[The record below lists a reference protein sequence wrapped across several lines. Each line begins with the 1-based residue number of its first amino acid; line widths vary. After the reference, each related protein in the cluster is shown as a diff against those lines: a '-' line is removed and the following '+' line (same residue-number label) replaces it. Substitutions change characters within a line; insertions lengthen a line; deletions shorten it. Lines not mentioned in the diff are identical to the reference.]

1 MGKAHTTSGDSKQLQ
16 QVIEPSAP
24 GDTIMRV
31 PSEPDTITAMEVDTT
46 DTPSPTRSRIRIS
59 LILLALFLSLF
70 VAALDATIVATAIPV
85 ITHELNSA
93 TGYTW
98 IGASYLIANAVGAPV
113 WAKLSDI
120 WGRKAIMLA
129 AVTIFAAASAV
140 CGSAKEMK
148 VLIGGRAVQGL
159 AGGGLIL
166 LVHVVISDL
175 FSMKVRSLLM
185 GVTEGVW

>member
-1 MGKAHTTSGDSKQLQ
+1 MGKAHPSNPISGDPKQSPPQ
-16 QVIEPSAP
+16 TTIPP
-24 GDTIMRV
+24 G
-31 PSEPDTITAMEVDTT
+31 ITENSSLDKANTLGI
-46 DTPSPTRSRIRIS
+46 DTPNPGSRSRIRIS

-70 VAALDATIVATAIPV
+70 VAALDATIVATAVPV

-98 IGASYLIANAVGAPV
+98 IGASYLIANAIGAPV

-140 CGSAKEMK
+140 CGSAREMN
-148 VLIGGRAVQGL
+148 VLIAGRAVQGL

-175 FSMKVRSLLM
+175 FSMKMRSLLM

>member
-1 MGKAHTTSGDSKQLQ
+1 MKKAKTTSGDPMELQ
-16 QVIEPSAP
+16 KVTMPS
-24 GDTIMRV
+24 GKEKDVLRTQ
-31 PSEPDTITAMEVDTT
+31 PDLDNATPKEVDTS
-46 DTPSPTRSRIRIS
+46 DPPLPTRSRIRIS

-70 VAALDATIVATAIPV
+70 VAALDATIVATALPV
-85 ITHELNSA
+85 ITHELNSPI
-93 TGYTW
+93 GYTW

-148 VLIGGRAVQGL
+148 VLIVGRALQGL

>member
-1 MGKAHTTSGDSKQLQ
+1 MGNPQTPLGGSKQSQRVPL
-16 QVIEPSAP
+16 PAP
-24 GDTIMRV
+24 KGTDTIPIHSKADDV
-31 PSEPDTITAMEVDTT
+31 TPMEVDTS
-46 DTPSPTRSRIRIS
+46 SPEPATRSRIRIS

-70 VAALDATIVATAIPV
+70 VAALDATIVATAVPV

-98 IGASYLIANAVGAPV
+98 IGASYLIANAVGAPI

-140 CGSAKEMK
+140 CGSAKEMN
-148 VLIGGRAVQGL
+148 VLIPGRAVQGL

-175 FSMKVRSLLM
+175 FSMKMRSLLM